1 MARLRIPG
9 SLSVWEG
16 GATHPDGRSVALSAV
31 SGREKGH
38 CSMYGTI
45 ARMKA
50 KAGSEAQLAEQVRAF
65 EEAHIAGAVGSYV
78 YRMDND
84 PAEYYLVVIFSS
96 KETYV
101 ANANSPEQDARYRQ
115 LLAFLE
121 GPPEWHDGE
130 IVYAAHPE

>member
-1 MARLRIPG
+1 
-9 SLSVWEG
+9 
-16 GATHPDGRSVALSAV
+16 
-31 SGREKGH
+31 
-38 CSMYGTI
+38 MYGTI

-50 KAGSEAQLAEQVRAF
+50 KPGAEAQLAEQMRAF
-65 EEAHIAGAVGSYV
+65 EAAHVAGAVGSYV

-84 PAEYYLVVIFSS
+84 PAEYYLTVIFSS

-130 IVYAAHPE
+130 IVYAAHPG